1 MTQAPTL
8 GQELWE
14 RITDPEV
21 YPASAAAS
29 AESDALLSEGSCSL
43 QETRCAVPG
52 GELVV
57 RFAGDPP
64 AWLRPAL
71 GALAELL
78 WLPADWDSYGAL
90 PVDPAHVHTMLEVL
104 ALVMRDDTPVP
115 SVCPTNRGGVQVE
128 WHERGIDLE
137 IETLS
142 AYTLGVSF
150 EDSLTGTE
158 WDREVDADLSPLTSC
173 IADLSSR

>member
-1 MTQAPTL
+1 M
-8 GQELWE
+8 
-14 RITDPEV
+14 
-21 YPASAAAS
+21 
-29 AESDALLSEGSCSL
+29 L
-43 QETRCAVPG
+43 Q
-52 GELVV
+52 
-57 RFAGDPP
+57 
-64 AWLRPAL
+64 
-71 GALAELL
+71 
-78 WLPADWDSYGAL
+78 
-90 PVDPAHVHTMLEVL
+90 VL

-158 WDREVDADLSPLTSC
+158 WDREVDADLSPLISC